1 MPFAHVKFCIIS
13 KDKRLADRHWLA
25 IVFLVHAK
33 CFLLVHFLGWT
44 RDLWPNVSKTKLLL
58 FTTPHFFMVA
68 MLPMNGMPGSYLSYT
83 NGRFVDSRFCCH
95 LNDFTVV
102 MALIEPQIN
111 PFCSDEY
118 MFSSYCFD
126 DGRQLMKR

>member
-1 MPFAHVKFCIIS
+1 MLPLGALPWMDERFM
-13 KDKRLADRHWLA
+13 
-25 IVFLVHAK
+25 AK
-33 CFLLVHFLGWT
+33 CLENQVVT
-44 RDLWPNVSKTKLLL
+44 IYYPA
-58 FTTPHFFMVA
+58 FFMVA

-83 NGRFVDSRFCCH
+83 NARFVDSRFCCH